1 MSDEDVVWMGAAELG
16 RRIAAGE
23 VTSRQ
28 ATIAY
33 LDRIAALNPAL
44 EAYVTVT
51 ADRALTEAAAR
62 DAELARGHRRGPLHG
77 VPYCLK
83 DVIATG
89 GIRTTAGSTNSR
101 GLGARQRRDGGN
113 PLGGSGRCAAR

>member
-1 MSDEDVVWMGAAELG
+1 MSDEDLVWWGAAELG
-16 RRIAAGE
+16 RRIAAGA

-28 ATIAY
+28 ATTAY

-51 ADRALTEAAAR
+51 ADRALKEAAAR
-62 DAELARGHRRGPLHG
+62 DAELANGRRRGPLHG

-83 DVIATG
+83 DVVATA
-89 GIRTTAGSTNSR
+89 GIRTTAGSTI
-101 GLGARQRRDGGN
+101 LAD
-113 PLGGSGRCAAR
+113 

>member
-1 MSDEDVVWMGAAELG
+1 MNDEDVVWMGAAELG

-33 LDRIAALNPAL
+33 LDRIAALNPVL

-51 ADRALTEAAAR
+51 ADHALTEAAAR
-62 DAELARGHRRGPLHG
+62 DAELAKG
-77 VPYCLK
+77 Y
-83 DVIATG
+83 
-89 GIRTTAGSTNSR
+89 
-101 GLGARQRRDGGN
+101 
-113 PLGGSGRCAAR
+113 